1 MSVSATP
8 SLDQGQLLDNLFA
21 LREGDIVVS
30 DLLAKNLIQCA
41 NSAEY
46 SVYQLYAVSLT
57 GQVYVTHPCGKPILD
72 GAVHISAELIDDE
85 GRIELVLAFETDL
98 GKLVAS
104 GDFDLDTTLHHGN
117 PSDIAYAK
125 AEIERSIRPAAQRA
139 LKAYII

>member
-41 NSAEY
+41 HRAEY
-46 SVYQLYAVSLT
+46 SLYQLYAVDLT

-72 GAVHISAELIDDE
+72 GVVHINAELIDNEDH
-85 GRIELVLAFETDL
+85 IEWVLVFETDI

-104 GDFDLDTTLHHGN
+104 GDFDLEMPLHFGN
-117 PSDIAYAK
+117 ERVVAYAK
-125 AEIERSIRPAAQRA
+125 SEIERSLRPAAQRA
-139 LKAYII
+139 LKSYIS

>member
-41 NSAEY
+41 SSAEY
-46 SVYQLYAVSLT
+46 SVFQLYAVTLT
-57 GQVYVTHPCGKPILD
+57 GKVYITHPCGKPILD
-72 GAVHISAELIDDE
+72 GIVHISAELSDDE
-85 GRIELVLAFETDL
+85 DHIEWVLAFETDL

-104 GDFDLDTTLHHGN
+104 GDFDLEMPLHHGN

-125 AEIERSIRPAAQRA
+125 AEIERSLRPAAQRA
-139 LKAYII
+139 LNAYIS

>member
-41 NSAEY
+41 HRAEY
-46 SVYQLYAVSLT
+46 SLYQLYAVDLT

-72 GAVHISAELIDDE
+72 GVVHINAELIDNEDH
-85 GRIELVLAFETDL
+85 IEWVRVYETDN
-98 GKLVAS
+98 GK
-104 GDFDLDTTLHHGN
+104 
-117 PSDIAYAK
+117 
-125 AEIERSIRPAAQRA
+125 
-139 LKAYII
+139 

>member
-41 NSAEY
+41 HRAEY
-46 SVYQLYAVSLT
+46 SLYQLYAVDLT

-72 GAVHISAELIDDE
+72 GVVHINAELIDNEDH
-85 GRIELVLAFETDL
+85 IEWVLVFETDI

-104 GDFDLDTTLHHGN
+104 GDFDLEMPLHLGN
-117 PSDIAYAK
+117 ERVVAYAK
-125 AEIERSIRPAAQRA
+125 SEIERSLRPAAQRA
-139 LKAYII
+139 LKSYIS

>member
-8 SLDQGQLLDNLFA
+8 GLDQGQLLDNLFA

-41 NSAEY
+41 SSAEY
-46 SVYQLYAVSLT
+46 SVHQLYAVALT

-72 GAVHISAELIDDE
+72 GAVHISAELSEDE
-85 GRIELVLAFETDL
+85 DHIEWVLAFETDL

-104 GDFDLDTTLHHGN
+104 GDFDLEMPLHFSN

-125 AEIERSIRPAAQRA
+125 TEIERSLRHAAQRA
-139 LKAYII
+139 LKSYIS

>member
-41 NSAEY
+41 RRAEY
-46 SVYQLYAVSLT
+46 SLYQLYAVDLT

-72 GAVHISAELIDDE
+72 GAVHISAELSDDE
-85 GRIELVLAFETDL
+85 DHIEWVLVFETDI

-104 GDFDLDTTLHHGN
+104 GDFDLEMPLHFGN
-117 PSDIAYAK
+117 ERVVAYAK
-125 AEIERSIRPAAQRA
+125 AEIERSLRPAAQRV
-139 LKAYII
+139 LKAYAS

>member
-46 SVYQLYAVSLT
+46 SVYQCHLYVLEDGVQVALAN
-57 GQVYVTHPCGKPILD
+57 GQPLLSGKVRIW
-72 GAVHISAELIDDE
+72 AELSDDE
-85 GRIELVLAFETDL
+85 DNMEWTITFHVQQIKVFANGQFSLEHTLIPDNEKNRIF
-98 GKLVAS
+98 
-104 GDFDLDTTLHHGN
+104 
-117 PSDIAYAK
+117 AK
-125 AEIERSIRPAAQRA
+125 AEIERSLRPAAQRA
-139 LKAYII
+139 LKAYIS

>member
-30 DLLAKNLIQCA
+30 DLLAKNLIQC
-41 NSAEY
+41 SSRAEY
-46 SVYQLYAVSLT
+46 SVFQLYAVSLT

-72 GAVHISAELIDDE
+72 GAVHISAELSDDE
-85 GRIELVLAFETDL
+85 GHIEWVLAFETDL

-104 GDFDLDTTLHHGN
+104 GDFDLDTMLHHGN
-117 PSDIAYAK
+117 PIAYAK

-139 LKAYII
+139 LKAYIS